1 MRLDALSPAFKTI
14 LIIGAVTLAADIV
27 WLTLRADYH
36 SALFAAVQKSPLTMR
51 LLPAIGVYILLPVI
65 IYLAAVKGAPD
76 MSSAALRGLTT
87 GALLY
92 GFYDLTNY
100 ATLTGWTATMAVTD
114 TAWGATVCTLGAAA
128 GYYFTH

>member
-1 MRLDALSPAFKTI
+1 MPADALKTI
-14 LIIGAVTLAADIV
+14 IIIGVAALAADAI

-36 SALFAAVQKSPLTMR
+36 NALFAGVQGSPIKMR
-51 LLPAIGVYILLPVI
+51 FLPAIGVYLLLPI
-65 IYLAAVKGAPD
+65 IVYFSAVKDAPD
-76 MSSAALRGLTT
+76 LRTAIYRGLIT

-100 ATLTGWTATMAVTD
+100 ATLKGWTLGMTVSD
-114 TAWGATVCTLGAAA
+114 TAWGATVCGLGAAA